1 MTRSQFQRFCIDFYK
16 SIHEYAPKDTRNL
29 ADNSIKVVWESDK
42 VCKIYVDQKIAPYMP
57 YTNEEW
63 ISPRWNGKK
72 NPNEQWWNKIVI
84 VTMNELATKYRG
96 AIHMGKDFIVRNQV
110 VTPEQLQDLKDA
122 GAFNRPT
129 RKRKGK

>member
-1 MTRSQFQRFCIDFYK
+1 MTQAQFQRFCKDFYK

-42 VCKIYVDQKIAPYMP
+42 VCKIYVDQRIAPYMP

-84 VTMNELATKYRG
+84 VTMNELTAKYRG
-96 AIHMGKDFIVRNQV
+96 VINMGDDYILRNKIVSKRELEAILRFNQENIE
-110 VTPEQLQDLKDA
+110 PK
-122 GAFNRPT
+122 
-129 RKRKGK
+129 